1 MTVVEL
7 TQEQFFEKYNID
19 SAKFQEANISWIS
32 VLQIYEDFSTYR
44 EKLESTADYIAN
56 TLRKHHAAHTV
67 RSRVKE
73 PEHLIDKI
81 IRKIIREKAK
91 VNNNDYNITID
102 NYKSE
107 ITDLIGIRVLHLY
120 KDQAVDIDKYIRE
133 LWTLKEKCTINYRE
147 GDYTKPEDHEDN
159 ELFKFNVHEAGYR
172 SWHYLVSSQATKH
185 EHIAEIQVR
194 TIFEEG
200 WSEIDHQLRYPN
212 NINNDHLTKQL
223 LVLNRVAGSAD
234 EMATAIRE
242 TQVNTRKLEAENNK
256 NRSLIE
262 ELKLQLDAVLEE
274 NKVEKSDREKLE
286 AKVKELEE
294 SLTITIPSRGSLGNN
309 DGLFGKV
316 QVLSVTSPSTLIGTG
331 FEDSYTGNLVIN
343 QEQEDSVI
351 FDTKKYLNGYTHPAI
366 NREVK

>member
-1 MTVVEL
+1 MTIVEL

-19 SAKFQEANISWIS
+19 STQFQENDISWTS
-32 VLQIYEDFSTYR
+32 LLQIYEDYSIYR
-44 EKLESTADYIAN
+44 EKLEPTADYIAN
-56 TLRKHHAAHTV
+56 TLRKHSAAHTV
-67 RSRVKE
+67 RSRVKD

-81 IRKIIREKAK
+81 IRKIFREKE
-91 VNNNDYNITID
+91 NNNDYNITID

-120 KDQAVDIDKYIRE
+120 KEQAVAIDKYIRE
-133 LWTLKEKCTINYRE
+133 LWTLKERCTINYRK
-147 GDYTKPEDHEDN
+147 GDYSNSDEHEEN
-159 ELFKFNVHEAGYR
+159 ELFKFKVHEAGYR

-212 NINNDHLTKQL
+212 NINNHQLTKQL

-242 TQVNTRKLEAENNK
+242 TQVNTGKLEAENKK

-262 ELKLQLDAVLEE
+262 ELKSQLNTVLEE
-274 NKVEKSDREKLE
+274 NKVEKADREKLE
-286 AKVKELEE
+286 AKLKELEK
-294 SLTITIPSRGSLGNN
+294 SLTITLPSQESLGNY
-309 DGLFGKV
+309 DDLFGKV
-316 QVLSVTSPSTLIGTG
+316 QVLSVTSPKILIGTS
-331 FEDSYTGNLVIN
+331 FEDSYTGNAVIN
-343 QEQEDSVI
+343 QERNHVL
-351 FDTKKYLNGYTHPAI
+351 FDTKNM
-366 NREVK
+366 NCR